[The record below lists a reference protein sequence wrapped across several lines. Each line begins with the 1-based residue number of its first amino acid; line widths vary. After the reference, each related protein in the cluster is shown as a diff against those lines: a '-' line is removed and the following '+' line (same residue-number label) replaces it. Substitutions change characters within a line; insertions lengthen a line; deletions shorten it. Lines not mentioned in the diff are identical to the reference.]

1 MNKLSKLHK
10 NTDIK
15 MQLHTFILINTF
27 LTKHPFLGSLSLRL
41 AKKLMFKMILKKHSI
56 YILSIDT
63 HLIPNRYQVIIII
76 TGFKVYREIN
86 AVHYRN
92 QCHIKNHV
100 ISARLFCSSLIFLE
114 LFGYMLQLGDIIC

>member
-41 AKKLMFKMILKKHSI
+41 ARKLMFKMILRKHSLHI
-56 YILSIDT
+56 YIYYQLT
-63 HLIPNRYQVIIII
+63 H
-76 TGFKVYREIN
+76 T
-86 AVHYRN
+86 
-92 QCHIKNHV
+92 
-100 ISARLFCSSLIFLE
+100 
-114 LFGYMLQLGDIIC
+114 